1 MERGSQGSQGP
12 KPRILGR
19 TKMCPN
25 NTPCASTP
33 GRVYISQDCAIKSII
48 PALASVI
55 PLSESTAEK
64 HDISFGSPM
73 DLAGMRSMGPVDCGH
88 L

>member
-1 MERGSQGSQGP
+1 MERGSQGSQWP

-25 NTPCASTP
+25 NTPFASTL
-33 GRVYISQDCAIKSII
+33 GGIYISQDGAIKSII

-55 PLSESTAEK
+55 PLSESTAERPLVEYLWPRLGGASL
-64 HDISFGSPM
+64 HPAAGGS
-73 DLAGMRSMGPVDCGH
+73 C
-88 L
+88 